1 MAEYLVSFECV
12 WSTVVEADSDEEAE
26 EIAASRCPWD
36 IDGEGCVTKIEEEED
51 EDSTNDLDGK

>member
-26 EIAASRCPWD
+26 EIAESIRKSK
-36 IDGEGCVTKIEEEED
+36 TKWEELWITEESKN
-51 EDSTNDLDGK
+51 E